1 MSELSRWA
9 DNRHGV
15 ERRPR
20 TAARMLHQTRVAD
33 AEGVRPQFGKALR
46 RLAIAT
52 VTLMAAALPVTL
64 SGPPAQAA
72 VSAYATTRFIG
83 GGTTVNVRTSPA
95 IASGNVAYTV
105 GSGAAISIDCQLVG
119 GRLGFSQYADNR
131 TWNPLTNGRY
141 IHDAVTTTPADQ
153 GRIYLPDG
161 GYVRYSSNIPRC
173 GGTVSSRESRA
184 VAWVQSQLGVR
195 YTSSTPDGM
204 WSGWCEAF
212 VEIAFG
218 TRYRYGS
225 AIANYNAQRAAG
237 RVRTDTNPPRGVLVF
252 YSWGTYGHVGISLG
266 GGQVISTQG
275 YSTPLPVRQHS
286 VTGVGLPYLGWAYA
300 PADWPGR

>member
-1 MSELSRWA
+1 MNDLLRSAGDR
-9 DNRHGV
+9 RGIG
-15 ERRPR
+15 RRPR
-20 TAARMLHQTRVAD
+20 TAVEMHHQTRVAG
-33 AEGVRPQFGKALR
+33 AEVVRPQTRKALR

-52 VTLMAAALPVTL
+52 VTVVAAALPVTL

-72 VSAYATTRFIG
+72 ISAYATTRFIG
-83 GGTTVNVRTSPA
+83 GGTTVNVRTSPV
-95 IASGNVAYTV
+95 IASGTVAYTV

-131 TWNPLTNGRY
+131 TWNRLANGRY

-153 GRIYLPDG
+153 GRVYLSDG

-173 GGTVSSRESRA
+173 GGVVSTRESRA
-184 VAWVQSQLGVR
+184 VAWAQSQLGVS
-195 YTSSTPDGM
+195 YTRSTPDGM

-212 VEIAFG
+212 AEIAFG

-237 RVRTDTNPPRGVLVF
+237 RIRTDTNPPQGALVF
-252 YSWGTYGHVGISLG
+252 YSWGSYGHVGVALG

-286 VTGVGLPYLGWAYA
+286 VTGIGLPYLGWAYA